1 MCCRPKDGSVEKMK
15 SAIKSFAG
23 LFKMEVKLS
32 ILKPL
37 TEHKHY
43 DVFISYSHRN
53 TAKAKEFLDAMQ
65 QMNPEL
71 DIFFDKS
78 ELRTGRHLHQIIT
91 YKFCLNMQ
99 WACGSYTVEYT
110 KWMVCN
116 NVFPHEVKMI

>member
-32 ILKPL
+32 ILKPV

-78 ELRTGRHLHQIIT
+78 ELRTGRDLLKPLFM
-91 YKFCLNMQ
+91 KFVLICSWPVVHIL
-99 WACGSYTVEYT
+99 
-110 KWMVCN
+110 
-116 NVFPHEVKMI
+116 